1 MTQTNNENNFKLT
14 IRRLDD
20 DTQRQLAALFTA
32 HVMTLSDDKR
42 IAGGVAVA
50 GDPDASASEL
60 SASFKA
66 VKAAT
71 IESHTRCGSEGDW
84 TAQAAYFVA
93 RSAPAFHSKAKH
105 RTATRAMQAATAARM
120 ARTARSID
128 DNSDGGDSTEREAQY
143 QILNE
148 FLSKRGLS

>member
-1 MTQTNNENNFKLT
+1 MTHIETESDFKKT
-14 IRRLDD
+14 ISKLDD
-20 DTQRQLAALFTA
+20 DTQRQLAALFTT
-32 HVMTLSDDKR
+32 HVMTLSNDKR
-42 IAGGVAVA
+42 IASAVAVA

-60 SASFKA
+60 STSFRA

-93 RSAPAFHSKAKH
+93 RACESALKPEGIKQSS
-105 RTATRAMQAATAARM
+105 RAIQAATSARM

-128 DNSDGGDSTEREAQY
+128 SGDEGDSNEREAQY

-148 FLSKRGLS
+148 FISKRGLT

>member
-1 MTQTNNENNFKLT
+1 MTHIDNESDFKQT
-14 IRRLDD
+14 ISGLDD
-20 DTQRQLAALFTA
+20 STQRQLAALFTA

-42 IAGGVAVA
+42 IASGVAIA
-50 GDPDASASEL
+50 GDPDASVSEL

-71 IESHTRCGSEGDW
+71 FESHTRCGSEGDW

-93 RSAPAFHSKAKH
+93 RSCESALMPEAIKHSS
-105 RTATRAMQAATAARM
+105 RAIHAATSARM

-128 DNSDGGDSTEREAQY
+128 NSDEGDINEREAQY
-143 QILNE
+143 LILNE
-148 FLSKRGLS
+148 FLSKRGLT